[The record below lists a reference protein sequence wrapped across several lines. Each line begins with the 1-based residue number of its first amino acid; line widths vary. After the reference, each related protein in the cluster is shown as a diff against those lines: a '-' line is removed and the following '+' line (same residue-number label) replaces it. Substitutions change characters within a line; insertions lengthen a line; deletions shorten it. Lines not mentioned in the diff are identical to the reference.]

1 MARRRLEA
9 GVGGGCPLVVQSVGQ
24 LRLNHESD
32 FLLMINDDQPS
43 CNEGTNN
50 GEDHK
55 PECKVQES
63 LLWMVNKDYRIFL

>member
-1 MARRRLEA
+1 MMVALMM
-9 GVGGGCPLVVQSVGQ
+9 
-24 LRLNHESD
+24 
-32 FLLMINDDQPS
+32 LLMLTMMVMIDMINDDQPS